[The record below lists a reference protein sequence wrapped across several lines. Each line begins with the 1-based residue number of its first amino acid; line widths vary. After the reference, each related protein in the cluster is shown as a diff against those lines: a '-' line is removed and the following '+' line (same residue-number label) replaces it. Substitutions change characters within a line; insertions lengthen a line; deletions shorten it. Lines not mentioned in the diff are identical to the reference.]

1 VELWLGSKQ
10 LHDSKGKKSAGSGG
24 VGSNNAYASLC
35 KKVLGLLDR
44 HDDWATKRLVLS
56 QRTFL
61 AIPNLA
67 QFSRPLLDA
76 YFEVPTRVRSHSHT
90 TTHLCAVARVCVCVC
105 VCVCGGVCVCGDCVA
120 VLASVRRERHGA
132 TAGPVERGVPSVLVQ
147 NLRAPVRHGQWNA
160 FEGRASARTP

>member
-1 VELWLGSKQ
+1 MELWLGSKQ
-10 LHDSKGKKSAGSGG
+10 LHDSKGKKS
-24 VGSNNAYASLC
+24 VGSNNTHASLC

-76 YFEVPTRVRSHSHT
+76 YFEVPTRVRIHSHT
-90 TTHLCAVARVCVCVC
+90 TTHLCAVARVCACAC
-105 VCVCGGVCVCGDCVA
+105 A
-120 VLASVRRERHGA
+120 VVRA
-132 TAGPVERGVPSVLVQ
+132 CAVIV
-147 NLRAPVRHGQWNA
+147 
-160 FEGRASARTP
+160 